1 MVNVFIM
8 ELLWKPVNSFAQ
20 DLNHVPVVM
29 SYLQIHPLS
38 TYLIKINLSIT
49 WLWLTSKEMSWD
61 GRKMKFTLKTQ
72 GKKRVVCF
80 QMTQLVMKNMA
91 RPLMVR
97 MKMVQ
102 VQKVGR
108 KRIYLPNT
116 LTQDFLLTL
125 IKILRMILNMNE
137 CLKVWVKELEVMMI

>member
-1 MVNVFIM
+1 
-8 ELLWKPVNSFAQ
+8 
-20 DLNHVPVVM
+20 
-29 SYLQIHPLS
+29 
-38 TYLIKINLSIT
+38 
-49 WLWLTSKEMSWD
+49 
-61 GRKMKFTLKTQ
+61 MKFTLKTQ